1 MSEVTGTEEII
12 KNIESKLGKART
24 SRMVNKALK
33 VTGDEI
39 VKVTKNA
46 VAYYK
51 DSGATYDEV
60 VKSNVKGASY
70 GIKEIDVGW
79 RGDKSRWRLVHLNE
93 FGYTKA
99 AGTFA
104 LEVWERCRGS
114 LTNQKQ
120 LQGIKHVRYW
130 RN

>member
-60 VKSNVKGASY
+60 VKSNVKVLPMVL
-70 GIKEIDVGW
+70 K
-79 RGDKSRWRLVHLNE
+79 KLM
-93 FGYTKA
+93 
-99 AGTFA
+99 
-104 LEVWERCRGS
+104 
-114 LTNQKQ
+114 
-120 LQGIKHVRYW
+120 
-130 RN
+130 